1 MSVKVETKIT
11 IKFDKDKQITLSK
24 DEAEIL
30 FNELKEVFKEKVVKE
45 HVPYYPYTP
54 FYPWRYGDYYKWYD
68 TNIPHFT
75 TYDPITISNLAN
87 DAKTSSSIYYNGK
100 QVGSNTIVIDCNK

>member
-1 MSVKVETKIT
+1 MSLKVETKIT

-30 FNELKEVFKEKVVKE
+30 FNELKGVFKEKEVKE
-45 HVPYYPYTP
+45 YIPY
-54 FYPWRYGDYYKWYD
+54 YPWRYSDYFKWYD
-68 TNIPHFT
+68 TNIPYFT

-87 DAKTSSSIYYNGK
+87 DVKTSSSIYYNGE
-100 QVGSNTIVIDCNK
+100 QLGSNNIVIDCNK